1 MRDETNIRL
10 VHAHPKRD
18 GGHDAVQVTLPPV
31 PLGPL
36 QCLLVTS
43 RVVHLAVELQILKRR
58 RESFALVTGPG
69 VNHADGPGISF
80 LGLLR
85 HRREVRQRDSL
96 GTDVVPGLGA
106 DVVPVSHALATYDLV
121 PQVGSVEGSRDEDGI
136 FQPER
141 FDNLVLDPRR
151 GRRGERLEGHAGCY
165 VVPEVLQREVRGPEV
180 VAPAGDAVRL
190 VDGDGRKAP
199 VCRADS
205 QGVFEP
211 LGPEA
216 LRGCVQELD
225 PRSTIVE
232 IGAKVGVDP
241 FHLSLVHC
249 PAPRG
254 GVDLQVVAAAKLV
267 SKEREEGRHDDGDA
281 RCVLLRSPHRR
292 KLVHHALAET
302 RRERREAIALLLHQ
316 RSDGVQLCISQRCVR
331 SDPGLE
337 QRLQFFPEPA
347 HLSISC

>member
-36 QCLLVTS
+36 QRLLVTS
-43 RVVHLAVELQILKRR
+43 RVVHLAVELQILKCR

-69 VNHADGPGISF
+69 VNHADGLGISF

-96 GTDVVPGLGA
+96 GADVVPSLRADVVPGLGA
-106 DVVPVSHALATYDLV
+106 DLVVPVSHALATYDLV

-180 VAPAGDAVRL
+180 VAPAGHAVRL
-190 VDGDGRKAP
+190 VDGD
-199 VCRADS
+199 
-205 QGVFEP
+205 
-211 LGPEA
+211 
-216 LRGCVQELD
+216 
-225 PRSTIVE
+225 
-232 IGAKVGVDP
+232 
-241 FHLSLVHC
+241 
-249 PAPRG
+249 
-254 GVDLQVVAAAKLV
+254 
-267 SKEREEGRHDDGDA
+267 
-281 RCVLLRSPHRR
+281 
-292 KLVHHALAET
+292 
-302 RRERREAIALLLHQ
+302 
-316 RSDGVQLCISQRCVR
+316 
-331 SDPGLE
+331 
-337 QRLQFFPEPA
+337 
-347 HLSISC
+347 